1 MKNNFLILLIPVLF
15 IFGCDSQQ
23 SSAPAEKAEAVT
35 STSIQN
41 EPAAAEVEETTM
53 DTSATSTQLEAKA
66 VDKTV
71 LSAAKAPMSGE
82 QVYTKFCV
90 NCHKS
95 GVANAPKLGNATDW
109 KPRIAKGE
117 STLYQSA
124 KLGIPGTAMM
134 ARGTCSVC
142 SEAELEATVD
152 FMVSQSK

>member
-23 SSAPAEKAEAVT
+23 SSAPVEKAETIT
-35 STSIQN
+35 SN
-41 EPAAAEVEETTM
+41 APAAAKVEEATK
-53 DTSATSTQLEAKA
+53 DTASTSTQLETKA
-66 VDKTV
+66 VDKAV

-117 STLYQSA
+117 SVLYQSA

-134 ARGTCSVC
+134 AKGTCSVC
-142 SEAELEATVD
+142 SETELEATVD